1 MIEKS
6 PPISSETKLSTRT
19 IKKNIAL
26 MFLINFISALE
37 FFSPIFTLYLEENLN
52 SGILISAIFVGGSLT
67 IVILEG
73 PSGAFGDILG
83 RKKILIIAAF
93 GHVLALLFLI
103 LGGSIFWILLFKII
117 ESIAMSLWSG
127 IDIALIYDTLL
138 HKPKETKDSFKKIIG
153 IYNMLWPSGAI
164 LGALVGG
171 ILAEKSLLLP
181 FIYTLI
187 PWGICTILAFF
198 LTEPPYEKPIH
209 QSFLFQMKSSA
220 KTIFNS
226 RDLVLLIF
234 TGFLAYATLEV
245 PFQFRSVFF
254 DDRGISTTYLGIISA
269 LSFVFSLLGSF
280 FSDNISSRIGDKI
293 TLILSQALHGIFI
306 LIVTFISNPIILI
319 GLFVFSSFF
328 WGVRWPVMS
337 YEINKRIKSS
347 ERATINSF
355 FNLGK
360 QAALVIFMPIF
371 GGIMDLAN
379 VTFAFRIFTILQ
391 FGAAF
396 LLIKLSKINDN

>member
-1 MIEKS
+1 MSEK
-6 PPISSETKLSTRT
+6 PQPISYETKLSSGT

-153 IYNMLWPSGAI
+153 I
-164 LGALVGG
+164 
-171 ILAEKSLLLP
+171 
-181 FIYTLI
+181 F
-187 PWGICTILAFF
+187 
-198 LTEPPYEKPIH
+198 
-209 QSFLFQMKSSA
+209 
-220 KTIFNS
+220 
-226 RDLVLLIF
+226 
-234 TGFLAYATLEV
+234 
-245 PFQFRSVFF
+245 
-254 DDRGISTTYLGIISA
+254 
-269 LSFVFSLLGSF
+269 
-280 FSDNISSRIGDKI
+280 
-293 TLILSQALHGIFI
+293 
-306 LIVTFISNPIILI
+306 
-319 GLFVFSSFF
+319 
-328 WGVRWPVMS
+328 
-337 YEINKRIKSS
+337 
-347 ERATINSF
+347 
-355 FNLGK
+355 
-360 QAALVIFMPIF
+360 
-371 GGIMDLAN
+371 
-379 VTFAFRIFTILQ
+379 
-391 FGAAF
+391 
-396 LLIKLSKINDN
+396 